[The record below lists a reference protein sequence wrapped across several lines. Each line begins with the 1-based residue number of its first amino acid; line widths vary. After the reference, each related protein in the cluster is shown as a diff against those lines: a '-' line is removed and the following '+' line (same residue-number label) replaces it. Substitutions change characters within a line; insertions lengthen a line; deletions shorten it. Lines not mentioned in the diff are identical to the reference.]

1 LVDSDQRIKQLWV
14 MMTPSG
20 SPSRSRGLTIE
31 TVHWHI
37 LREDQHRAGVA
48 TRATAVLST
57 NALIVA
63 GTALSFAA
71 RGSQRPNLATLVSA
85 SATLLVVAASVIF
98 ASLALIAPRVW
109 PPRWNAIDGHAL
121 SDVYSYGYYSLNW
134 STFEEFRESIV
145 NLSPDQQLR
154 GAIIELWKAAYI
166 HQIRYR
172 KLRSATRCLPV
183 AIGFLLVTIALTM
196 VAF

>member
-1 LVDSDQRIKQLWV
+1 
-14 MMTPSG
+14 MTSSG
-20 SPSRSRGLTIE
+20 SPDRSRGLTLE

-48 TRATAVLST
+48 SRAGAVLST
-57 NALIVA
+57 NALVIA

-71 RGSQRPNLATLVSA
+71 RGSQRPNLATFGSA
-85 SATLLVVAASVIF
+85 GATLLVVAASVVF

-109 PPRWNAIDGHAL
+109 IPRWNAIEGNAF
-121 SDVYSYGYYSLNW
+121 SQVYSYGYYGLTW
-134 STFEEFRESIV
+134 GTFEEFRDSV
-145 NLSPDQQLR
+145 ANLSTEQQLR
-154 GAIIELWKAAYI
+154 GAIIELWKASYI

-172 KLRSATRCLPV
+172 KLRAATRCLPV

-196 VAF
+196 LAY